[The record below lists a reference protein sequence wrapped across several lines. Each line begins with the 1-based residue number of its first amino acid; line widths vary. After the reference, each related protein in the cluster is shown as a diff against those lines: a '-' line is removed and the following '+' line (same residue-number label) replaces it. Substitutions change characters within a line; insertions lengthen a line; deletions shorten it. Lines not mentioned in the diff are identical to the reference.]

1 MLTDAKLYSSLAI
14 ILAAPLITGSA
25 DGTTTT
31 SADTTAF
38 GAASTSA
45 FSIDNLVVKLTRLWL
60 SGKFKKLSFSKRNCD
75 YCHAAWKKYYKI
87 NNKINKNSHNS
98 IIPYSLDLIYA
109 LHIFAVWLKLH

>member
-25 DGTTTT
+25 DGTTT

-45 FSIDNLVVKLTRLWL
+45 FSIDKLVVKLTRL
-60 SGKFKKLSFSKRNCD
+60 
-75 YCHAAWKKYYKI
+75 
-87 NNKINKNSHNS
+87 
-98 IIPYSLDLIYA
+98 
-109 LHIFAVWLKLH
+109 